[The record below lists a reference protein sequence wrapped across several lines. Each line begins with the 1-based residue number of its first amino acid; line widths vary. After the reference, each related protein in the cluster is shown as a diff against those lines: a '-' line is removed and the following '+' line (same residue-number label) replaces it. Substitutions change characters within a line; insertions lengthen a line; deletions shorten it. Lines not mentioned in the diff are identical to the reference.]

1 MNRSESSRV
10 GIDALAIV
18 ELGEQLDIQRQRQH
32 RPRTLAEHGMSDGV
46 GVDVKTIA
54 FGQHLAD
61 HRVDA
66 AEQGLV
72 LQLLV
77 AEPDQRLERNLV
89 AEPMIV
95 AQFQDLGVD
104 ESLDQPK
111 DIGVGAALDLAREP
125 LFISRQG
132 RERIGERQPVR
143 QELVGGIEAAPPDD
157 VLVNIPSHPLGR
169 LNAARIPFGAVDF
182 ADRIHGS
189 SPLTEW
195 CADRMDEPVG

>member
-1 MNRSESSRV
+1 
-10 GIDALAIV
+10 
-18 ELGEQLDIQRQRQH
+18 
-32 RPRTLAEHGMSDGV
+32 MSDGV
-46 GVDVKTIA
+46 GVDVKAIA
-54 FGQHLAD
+54 FGQHVAD

-66 AEQGLV
+66 PEQRLV

-77 AEPDQRLERNLV
+77 AEPDQRLECNLV
-89 AEPMIV
+89 AEPMVV
-95 AQFQDLGVD
+95 AQLQNFGVD

-111 DIGVGAALDLAREP
+111 DIRVGAALDLAREP

-132 RERIGERQPVR
+132 RERIGERQSVR
-143 QELVGGIEAAPPDD
+143 QELVGGIEAASPDN

-182 ADRIHGS
+182 VDRIHGPF
-189 SPLTEW
+189 PLAVW